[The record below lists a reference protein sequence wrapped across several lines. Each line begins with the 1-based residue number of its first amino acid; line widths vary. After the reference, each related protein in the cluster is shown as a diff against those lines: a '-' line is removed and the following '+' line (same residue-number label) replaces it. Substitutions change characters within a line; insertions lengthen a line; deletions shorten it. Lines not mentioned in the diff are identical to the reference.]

1 MPNPRTRPARSVRQ
15 PSDLTRG
22 LAAGIALLALVVGV
36 PVLLAGTIGWPL
48 PHSLPTLAEIRSAL
62 VGTRI
67 PDEAIL
73 KGLAFCAWAYWLHL
87 IWCLIVETLA
97 TARGRLPRRV
107 PLGGLNQAIASR
119 LVAALLLLGPTSM
132 SVRPTTAAVVSDSP
146 AVVQHL
152 PAASTSLGDRG
163 TAGPADQGR
172 SSPPKAHEVS
182 HPSGRAVVGA
192 DGHRGDQRQKSP
204 SRSPT
209 YTVRRGDTLWGIA
222 ERELGDPLRWREL
235 ERLNRGRLQPDGDRL
250 QDPDLIRPG
259 WRLLLPANRSIP
271 QAHGRQPGEHHR
283 QGAGTPVEPPGG
295 TPPTTQPATTTTP
308 APTSTSA
315 APTTE
320 APTST
325 NPPPTLQPTKPHRPP
340 GAIAP
345 IAAAL
350 GVGLLAA
357 GVLAVLARLRRIQ
370 QRHVARG
377 RRIRLPTGTA
387 ADVERAMRATA
398 EPEATAF
405 LDLAL
410 RVLAGVIR
418 RDGLPV
424 PAIQAALLSET
435 ALELLLASP
444 AADAPAPFV
453 ATDDGRR
460 WMLPRDRSL
469 DDFAGIA
476 VDAIPPLP
484 ALVTIGQ
491 TGPDPPVRLLVNLE
505 ATGLLAVPGP
515 PDRAAALC
523 NAVAA
528 ELATSSWSGF
538 FDLVLVGGFGA
549 ELAPLERV
557 QQAPSLEAVLPRLQ
571 RRVAEA
577 TTTLE
582 ELGSSTALEGR
593 ILHTAGDSLVP
604 TVVVCAEPPSAE
616 SLQRLAAVLQQTP
629 LKQPP
634 LAVLSAG
641 DVPQARWQ
649 LRIDAERAR
658 LDPFGIDVQP
668 QQLGPAELAAIG
680 ELLRTAADTGGV
692 PADAPPYD
700 QVHTPTPADA
710 LGPAAPMARTIEHE
724 PTTADGVEAAD
735 GQTGDHR
742 TTEPGTVEVAILG
755 KIELRGVPKIERAKA
770 IEAIVYLA
778 MHPDGV
784 DAERLWE
791 ALWPDKPVNRGTFHT
806 TITAARSGLGDAPDG
821 TRYMRNPHE
830 GIYRLHPAVQL
841 DWASFQ
847 TLVEQGRS
855 AGPEGKALLRQA
867 LELVRG
873 LPLESTAP
881 RSYSW
886 AVVHRTEIESAIA
899 EAAQDLGDLCL
910 AGDDPT
916 GATWAARRGLL
927 ASPYDERLYRI
938 LMRAAH
944 AAGNPAGVDTVL
956 RELLHVLGA
965 EDDPVDELHPQ
976 TVELYRQL
984 RPRRSILT

>member
-1 MPNPRTRPARSVRQ
+1 MPNPRTHPDPSARQ

-22 LAAGIALLALVVGV
+22 LAAGIALLVLVVGV
-36 PVLLAGTIGWPL
+36 PALLSGTIGWPL

-73 KGLAFCAWAYWLHL
+73 KGLAICAWAYWLHL

-97 TARGRLPRRV
+97 AARGHLPRRV

-132 SVRPTTAAVVSDSP
+132 TIRPSTVAVVSDLP
-146 AVVQHL
+146 AVVHHL

-163 TAGPADQGR
+163 TAAPADQRR
-172 SSPPKAHEVS
+172 SSPAKAHNVS
-182 HPSGRAVVGA
+182 HPSGRAVVGS
-192 DGHRGDQRQKSP
+192 DGHRGDQRQPSP
-204 SRSPT
+204 STSPT

-259 WRLLLPANRSIP
+259 WRLLLPADSSIP
-271 QAHGRQPGEHHR
+271 RAHGRQPGERHR
-283 QGAGTPVEPPGG
+283 QGAATPGEPRAG
-295 TPPTTQPATTTTP
+295 TPPTTGPATTTTL
-308 APTSTSA
+308 ATSTTA

-325 NPPPTLQPTKPHRPP
+325 NPPPTLQPTQHHRPP

-377 RRIRLPTGTA
+377 RRIRLPTGAA

-405 LDLAL
+405 LDMAL

-418 RDGLPV
+418 RDGLRV
-424 PAIQAALLSET
+424 PAIQAALLSDT

-444 AADAPAPFV
+444 AAEAPAPFV

-476 VDAIPPLP
+476 ADTVPPLP

-491 TGPDPPVRLLVNLE
+491 TQPDPPVRLLINLE
-505 ATGLLAVPGP
+505 AAGLLAVPGP
-515 PDRAAALC
+515 ADRAAALC

-538 FDLVLVGGFGA
+538 FDLVLVGDFGA

-582 ELGSSTALEGR
+582 ELDSSTALEGR

-604 TVVVCAEPPSAE
+604 TVVVCAEPPSAD
-616 SLQRLAAVLQQTP
+616 SLQLLVALLQQTSP
-629 LKQPP
+629 TQPP
-634 LAVLSAG
+634 LAVLIAG

-649 LRIDAERAR
+649 LRIDGERAH
-658 LDPFGIDVQP
+658 LDPLGVDFQP
-668 QQLGPAELAAIG
+668 QQLRPAELAAIG

-700 QVHTPTPADA
+700 QLHTPTPADT
-710 LGPAAPMARTIEHE
+710 LGAAAPTARTTEHQ
-724 PTTADGVEAAD
+724 PTADDDAETAD
-735 GQTGDHR
+735 SQTSHR
-742 TTEPGTVEVAILG
+742 TTEAGIVEVAILG

-778 MHPDGV
+778 MHPDGA
-784 DAERLWE
+784 DADRLWE

-841 DWASFQ
+841 DWATFQ
-847 TLVEQGRS
+847 ALVEQGRN
-855 AGPEGKALLRQA
+855 GGLEGKALLRQA

-910 AGDDPT
+910 ADNDPT
-916 GATWAARRGLL
+916 GAIWAARRGLL
-927 ASPYDERLYRI
+927 ASPYDERLYRV

-944 AAGNPAGVDTVL
+944 VAGNPAGVDTIL

-965 EDDPVDELHPQ
+965 EDDPIDELHPQ

>member
-1 MPNPRTRPARSVRQ
+1 M
-15 PSDLTRG
+15 
-22 LAAGIALLALVVGV
+22 VVGV
-36 PVLLAGTIGWPL
+36 PALLAGTIGWPL
-48 PHSLPTLAEIRSAL
+48 PHAMPSLAEVREAL
-62 VGTRI
+62 ADTRI

-73 KGLAFCAWAYWLHL
+73 KALGICAWAYWFHL

-132 SVRPTTAAVVSDSP
+132 SVRPMTATVVSDSP
-146 AVVQHL
+146 TMVHHL
-152 PAASTSLGDRG
+152 PAASAPLGDHG
-163 TAGPADQGR
+163 TAAPADQAR
-172 SSPPKAHEVS
+172 SSPAKAHDIS

-192 DGHRGDQRQKSP
+192 DGHRGEQRQPSP
-204 SRSPT
+204 STSPT

-235 ERLNRGRLQPDGDRL
+235 EHLNRGCLQPDGERL

-259 WRLLLPANRSIP
+259 WRLLLPANSTIP
-271 QAHGRQPGEHHR
+271 QAHGRQPGEHHG
-283 QGAGTPVEPPGG
+283 QGAGTPVGPRAETSG
-295 TPPTTQPATTTTP
+295 TTGPATTTTL
-308 APTSTSA
+308 APTPTTA

-320 APTST
+320 APTSS
-325 NPPPTLQPTKPHRPP
+325 NPPPTLHPTQPHRPP
-340 GAIAP
+340 GTIAP

-350 GVGLLAA
+350 GIGLLAA

-370 QRHVARG
+370 QRHVAHG

-398 EPEATAF
+398 EPEATVF

-410 RVLAGVIR
+410 RVLAGTIR
-418 RDGLPV
+418 RDGLSV

-444 AADAPAPFV
+444 AAQAPAPFV
-453 ATDDGRR
+453 ATEDGRR
-460 WMLPRDRSL
+460 WMLPRDHSL
-469 DDFAGIA
+469 DDSAGIA
-476 VDAIPPLP
+476 ADAIPPLP

-491 TGPDPPVRLLVNLE
+491 TEPDPPVRLLINLE
-505 ATGLLAVPGP
+505 AAGLLAVPGP
-515 PDRAAALC
+515 ADRAAALC

-538 FDLVLVGGFGA
+538 FDLVLVGDFGA

-557 QQAPSLEAVLPRLQ
+557 QQAASLEAVLPQLQ

-577 TTTLE
+577 ATTLE
-582 ELGSSTALEGR
+582 ELGCSTPLEGR

-604 TVVVCAEPPSAE
+604 TVVICAEPPSVE
-616 SLQRLAAVLQQTP
+616 SLQRLAALLHQTVP
-629 LKQPP
+629 TQPP
-634 LAVLSAG
+634 LAVLIAG

-649 LRIDAERAR
+649 LRIDGERAR
-658 LDPFGIDVQP
+658 LDPLGVEFQP

-680 ELLRTAADTGGV
+680 QLLRTAADTGGV

-700 QVHTPTPADA
+700 RVHTPTPADT
-710 LGPAAPMARTIEHE
+710 LGPAPPTARITQRQPTIDDE
-724 PTTADGVEAAD
+724 AEAAD
-735 GQTGDHR
+735 NQADRHR
-742 TTEPGTVEVAILG
+742 TTEPGTVEVAVLG

-778 MHPDGV
+778 MHPDGA
-784 DAERLWE
+784 DADRLWE

-806 TITAARSGLGDAPDG
+806 TITAARSGLGDAPDA
-821 TRYMRNPHE
+821 TRYFRNPKE
-830 GIYRLHPAVQL
+830 GIYRLHPAIQL
-841 DWASFQ
+841 DWAKFQ
-847 TLVEQGRS
+847 TLVQQGRN
-855 AGPEGKALLRQA
+855 AGADGKAPLRQA

-873 LPLESTAP
+873 LPLESTVP

-899 EAAQDLGDLCL
+899 EAAEDLGNLCL
-910 AGDDPT
+910 ADGDPT
-916 GATWAARRGLL
+916 AATWAARRGLV

-944 AAGNPAGVDTVL
+944 TAGNPAGVDTIL
-956 RELLHVLGA
+956 RELLYVLDA
-965 EDDPVDELHPQ
+965 EDDPADELHPQ

-984 RPRRSILT
+984 RPRRSIPA